1 VIAVTGQEQVE
12 LNKTS
17 EWVTVTVPFE
27 TESWATTTMLGLGS
41 QVEVLAPPSLRARMA
56 TETKAAAARY

>member
-1 VIAVTGQEQVE
+1 
-12 LNKTS
+12 
-17 EWVTVTVPFE
+17 VPFE

-41 QVEVLAPPSLRARMA
+41 QVEVIAPASLRARMA